1 MDLYLLKVKHKFDRE
16 YEDIGIFSSIENV
29 RKAMH
34 EYLEVKQP
42 SSEDEYNFR
51 HRHMT
56 LDELY

>member
-16 YEDIGIFSSIENV
+16 YEDIGIFSSMVNM
-29 RKAMH
+29 RKAIH
-34 EYLEVKQP
+34 EYLEEKQP
-42 SSEDEYNFR
+42 SDEDEYSFR